1 MIESSLIGGMCSLFN
16 IVLQTRLWRTL
27 SGKCFTISL
36 CTHASVSFRGSP
48 ISGIRFFIW
57 WCQIPRSQTS
67 GTVAAVCGRSG
78 VAVPSSA
85 LSAAPLCSLDRGKHR
100 IMLQCQFLLGIS
112 LKSFHMCKSHILNSY
127 IHKLALMSF
136 HIFFWVDLFI
146 FIFNWIID
154 LSYKLEKSAPF
165 LRYGIFFSPHC
176 YLILDLV

>member
-36 CTHASVSFRGSP
+36 CTHASVSFRESL

-57 WCQIPRSQTS
+57 WCRVPRSQTS

-112 LKSFHMCKSHILNSY
+112 LKSFHVCKSHILNSY
-127 IHKLALMSF
+127 IHKLAAYVLPHFFLSRSF
-136 HIFFWVDLFI
+136 YFYFQL
-146 FIFNWIID
+146 N
-154 LSYKLEKSAPF
+154 YRPF
-165 LRYGIFFSPHC
+165 LKAREIGPFP
-176 YLILDLV
+176 